1 VIGTNRVAS
10 LAARA
15 AASNFSMKISASKA
29 VLPGSLPYDLDGG
42 GRIVV
47 QIDGSPPRGLLS
59 PNRKKSPAEAG
70 RDE

>member
-1 VIGTNRVAS
+1 
-10 LAARA
+10 
-15 AASNFSMKISASKA
+15 MKISASMA

-47 QIDGSPPRGLLS
+47 QIDGGPPRGLLS